1 MRVIER
7 KYASGQSTFSA
18 KLSWLSSRF
27 GSFREMVQK
36 CENPVCYHRRV
47 LWPFGKA
54 KSERIF
60 LQGRWYCS
68 PDCFENAVQEA
79 FEQLLAVPES
89 SQRKSHRIPIGLL
102 LLSRGMIS
110 DAQLKQALELQ
121 RARGNGRIGKFLQ
134 EIQAVSE
141 QDITSGLAAQW
152 GCSVYPL
159 ESAREFRQCASLLPL
174 ALLENGHMLPVH
186 YLRLQQTLYL
196 AFVEGI
202 DRTALYAVEQMLRMR
217 TIPCVV
223 TESAMIEA
231 LEELHTIGDAPTT
244 IFDRR
249 IEPHEM
255 ARTTRSYA
263 CQVGAKDAWIARSGR
278 FFWIRMQ
285 TAKDRKDILFQAVG
299 DVQ

>member
-1 MRVIER
+1 MIER
-7 KYASGQSTFSA
+7 KYTSGRSSFTA
-18 KLSWLSSRF
+18 MLSRLSSRF
-27 GSFREMVQK
+27 GSVREMVQK
-36 CENPVCYHRRV
+36 CENPLCDHRRV

-54 KSERIF
+54 KAEGIF

-68 PDCFENAVQEA
+68 PDCFENAVQEVFNQITA
-79 FEQLLAVPES
+79 LPES
-89 SQRKSHRIPIGLL
+89 NQRKSHRIPIGLL
-102 LLSRGMIS
+102 LLSRGMIN
-110 DAQLKQALELQ
+110 DVQLKQALELQ
-121 RARGNGRIGKFLQ
+121 RTRGSGRIGKFLQ

-159 ESAREFRQCASLLPL
+159 DRAREFRQCASLLPL
-174 ALLENGHMLPVH
+174 PLMENGHMLPVH

-202 DRTALYAVEQMLRMR
+202 DRTALYAVEQMLHMR

-223 TESAMIEA
+223 TESAMLDA
-231 LEELHTIGDAPTT
+231 LEELRALGDAPTT
-244 IFDRR
+244 IFDGR